1 MGGDYWTWHPWKSL
15 SIMGFLHWNKWWW
28 QHKLIFTSCV
38 SSLFG
43 TMVTGQRSDFHPKPA
58 FCSAHESTYW
68 YWTNLTR
75 MDFCRHLLGFQ
86 HTDGEQE
93 EPGDDCISSSLRAED
108 AGLCFDL
115 LEGPR
120 CRDVNGRKLSRNSNV
135 CLFQVLVVSK
145 YWAPWRVSDHLSTSQ
160 SLTLP
165 FACPLCD
172 VEWWMQLA

>member
-1 MGGDYWTWHPWKSL
+1 MGGDGTWHSWKSL

-43 TMVTGQRSDFHPKPA
+43 TTVTGQRSDFHPKPA

-135 CLFQVLVVSK
+135 CLFQVLVVSN
-145 YWAPWRVSDHLSTSQ
+145 YWAPWGVSDHLSTSQ